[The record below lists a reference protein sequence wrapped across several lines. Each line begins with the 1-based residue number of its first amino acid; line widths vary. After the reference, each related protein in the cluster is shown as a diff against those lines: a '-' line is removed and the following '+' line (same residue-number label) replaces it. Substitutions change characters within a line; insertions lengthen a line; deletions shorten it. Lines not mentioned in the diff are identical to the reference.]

1 MGNMDDLLH
10 DIGPEHLNHDG
21 KERTVN
27 VQGRSGNT
35 IEVASTEMSPEFL
48 KQLREHMA
56 RDAE

>member
-1 MGNMDDLLH
+1 MGHMNDLL
-10 DIGPEHLNHDG
+10 DGIGPEHLNHDG

-27 VQGRSGNT
+27 VQGRSGTT